1 MSLFFHF
8 KIENIDDGNMT
19 VYNFKDYED
28 SRKKFSGNIV
38 ISRPYSGQKLTFMPG
53 TFDSAAQLLATIKR
67 TAGLPLFSFTEL
79 TSSGIYEILFGKYE
93 GKTFPS
99 EEIPSIIG
107 FKGSPEGNGIHI
119 GCEMNSTVNRLI
131 KSDNTRAY

>member
-1 MSLFFHF
+1 
-8 KIENIDDGNMT
+8 
-19 VYNFKDYED
+19 
-28 SRKKFSGNIV
+28 
-38 ISRPYSGQKLTFMPG
+38 MPG
-53 TFDSAAQLLATIKR
+53 TFDSETQLLATNKR
-67 TAGLPLFSFTEL
+67 TAGLPHFSFTEL

-107 FKGSPEGNGIHI
+107 FKGSPDGKGIHI
-119 GCEMNSTVNRLI
+119 GCKMNPPVNRLI